1 MSQRLGGRAAKPPE
15 ANWPWE
21 GGVTFGDAER
31 GVVEAVVEPVLE
43 EVGVPVVVLG
53 GIVDV
58 VRDPLPVGDG
68 TRIAALH
75 WGSLVRV
82 KLPILTS
89 LEEIDFPVPRPDK
102 SSVEIIRDSLE
113 TFRDQLGVAFV
124 HSVLR
129 LAPILPP
136 FKEVSFAICPREG
149 GVNVWRKTR
158 PKLGDGFW
166 KSWSYCVFRQL
177 PKQISFES
185 VRGSVLSRKH
195 GVEGGIEAEVQVGL
209 LPSSSTSSR
218 TGFRLL
224 GRKSGWLFLLPSL
237 PIESLDRSHIVLVQL
252 HFALVAAI
260 EGSHESA
267 ELAKDKMRTKEA
279 KMIKTNLVGV
289 GEAKTVAKLM
299 SGRLKQVCSFQAVD
313 RPGLCVVKVR
323 IAAIYWKWRVSY
335 TKGGLFTF

>member
-1 MSQRLGGRAAKPPE
+1 MSQRLGRRASKPPE

-43 EVGVPVVVLG
+43 EVGVPVDVLG

-68 TRIAALH
+68 ARIAALH